1 MQGQEM
7 AVRWAIMRIRERL
20 ETVDTNVTDGDLGD
34 AYAEAK
40 DIILAVYE
48 LSDRINTLRADT
60 QIMRGVSN
68 V

>member
-1 MQGQEM
+1 M